1 MKAKT
6 RIVEGGG
13 EVKVRDCAYLR
24 GKPEECR
31 NFLQEQSPT
40 VRRSCARVIRMQP
53 ALLEPS
59 RSRFAHRLDSRGG
72 CRYVSRRRLS
82 LRESTRCRLRKF
94 SSRGNARRSLGLW
107 WLRASLLPVSS
118 LFAAR

>member
-72 CRYVSRRRLS
+72 CRYVSRS
-82 LRESTRCRLRKF
+82 DADRCRYVGRLDAALENFLRQVT
-94 SSRGNARRSLGLW
+94 L
-107 WLRASLLPVSS
+107 
-118 LFAAR
+118 